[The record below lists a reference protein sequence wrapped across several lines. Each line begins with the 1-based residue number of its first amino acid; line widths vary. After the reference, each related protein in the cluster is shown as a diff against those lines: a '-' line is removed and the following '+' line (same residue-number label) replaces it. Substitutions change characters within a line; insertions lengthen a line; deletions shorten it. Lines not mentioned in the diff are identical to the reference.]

1 MASDQ
6 QNRYT
11 TLRDY
16 LGMLRRQKFLIAAFV
31 LIFAA
36 AAYALSSS
44 QDEKYESQASV
55 QFNDIAR
62 DLKLLGV
69 ELPSDTNPLVKSA
82 AIAEETTTLQV
93 ADQVRRELNRGKQ
106 AVDIPAEDLRDAIET
121 KVGAQ
126 TVFLEILAEWGDA
139 EFAARLANAYAKV
152 VVRNETKDIEKVI
165 ETAIKDLRPQ
175 AKGPVFNEAG
185 GFDAARFTARQQLT
199 ALENARGLLN
209 PAEIVRRA
217 EVPSQPSAPK
227 TQRNLILGGLVGLAL
242 GLLAGFLRDSLDR
255 RLRTPQDAH
264 EGFGLPILGRVG
276 TTAFGGTGQAGAN
289 GRAPLAPPD
298 LESFRILRTNLA
310 ALESD
315 EPVKT
320 VLVTSGL
327 PEEGKSTVA
336 ASLAAAAA
344 AAGQRTLLVEAD
356 MRRPVLARRLG
367 VQGSPGLAEYLMGTA
382 KPADVLQRVPVHA
395 ASGTN
400 GSSANGSSA
409 DRALVFIASGNAQG
423 EPTELLASPRC
434 RDFLES
440 VAEAYDL
447 VVIDSSPLLSTAD
460 PLELLP
466 HADSVLVCAR
476 LSSSTRDVASAVRE
490 AIGRFPQ
497 RPAGLV
503 VTGARK
509 SDAYYGYYGY

>member
-1 MASDQ
+1 MAAEE
-6 QNRYT
+6 QNRYA

-16 LGMLRRQKFLIAAFV
+16 LGMLRRQKLLVAAFV
-31 LIFAA
+31 IIFAA
-36 AAYALSSS
+36 AAYALSAS
-44 QDEKYESQASV
+44 QDKRYESQASV
-55 QFNDIAR
+55 QFNDVAR

-69 ELPSDTNPLVKSA
+69 ELPADTNPLVKAA
-82 AIAEETTTLQV
+82 AIAEETTTIEV
-93 ADQVRRELNRGKQ
+93 ANQVRRELRKGEQ
-106 AVDIPAEDLRDAIET
+106 RVDIPAVDLRDAIET

-126 TVFLEILAEWGDA
+126 TVFLEIKAEWGDP
-139 EFAARLANAYAKV
+139 EFAARLANTYAKV
-152 VVRNETKDIEKVI
+152 AVRNETRDIQKVI
-165 ETAIKDLRPQ
+165 ETAIKDLKPR
-175 AKGPVFNEAG
+175 AKGPVFDESG

-199 ALENARGLLN
+199 ALESARGLLR

-242 GLLAGFLRDSLDR
+242 GLLVGFLRDSLDR

-264 EGFGLPILGRVG
+264 EVFGLPVLGRVG
-276 TTAFGGTGQAGAN
+276 ATAFGATGQASAN
-289 GRAPLAPPD
+289 GRLPLPPAD
-298 LESFRILRTNLA
+298 LESFRILRTNLG
-310 ALESD
+310 ALES
-315 EPVKT
+315 EAPPKA

-367 VQGSPGLAEYLMGTA
+367 VQEGPGLGDYLAGQA
-382 KPADVLQRVPVHA
+382 QPADVLQRVPVHGG
-395 ASGTN
+395 SGRN
-400 GSSANGSSA
+400 GTSLSAQ
-409 DRALVFIASGNAQG
+409 DRVLIFIAAGNAQG
-423 EPTELLASPRC
+423 EPAELLASPRC

-440 VAEAYDL
+440 VSKAYDL

-460 PLELLP
+460 PLEILP
-466 HADSVLVCAR
+466 HVDGVLVCAR
-476 LSSSTRDVASAVRE
+476 LSSATRDVASAVRE
-490 AIGRFPQ
+490 AIGRFPD